1 MFHALIFLYTI
12 KHAYQCSPSLYSFQ
26 VGNSFK
32 CVSCDK
38 EFPRKFGSEKVKFG
52 QQSEINNRCIKC
64 SFLHQKKLSI
74 SDQLGPQSANS
85 NSNKNYSQL
94 MEIHR
99 NHLQNFSS
107 SSDGLVNGLFS
118 TENESNPENADY
130 NLNSIDISSSSKQSA
145 GQERDFFQK
154 IIRNKKERLSYD
166 SNDFQDSN
174 LETHDESC
182 GNSINGN
189 EEDLEDFETSSNDS
203 SSSMSYTDNDS
214 RTNDTQEMNGLK
226 PKKKSRYRVYQ
237 CNHCDFRCPTPNRFH
252 IHFLQHVNSK
262 PFVCSECGH
271 RSNWEWDVVKHIK
284 MKLLRDPKHSK
295 AKPVLI
301 NDSENIDYCKYD
313 QFIVWTDDPTKFS
326 TGSAQFM
333 PAKRVKIVDEDA
345 LFEGPNDASSFQ
357 ANFNGEGYTEN
368 ITITPDL
375 PFEYNPGSSS
385 LYQSLRDD
393 ESNVYTSYRGLS
405 NCMVNNILQP
415 NVRYVS
421 PPLPRPWM
429 KYVRAFKCAYCSF
442 SHHSTMQLISHL
454 SSHAGKKPYKCKHCS
469 FSSNWKDVVMHHLN
483 SRHEKSTKDI
493 VQLLKYSVT
502 NFICRIVELD
512 NSSCLEGS
520 RNIDSDALCGN

>member
-1 MFHALIFLYTI
+1 
-12 KHAYQCSPSLYSFQ
+12 
-26 VGNSFK
+26 
-32 CVSCDK
+32 
-38 EFPRKFGSEKVKFG
+38 
-52 QQSEINNRCIKC
+52 
-64 SFLHQKKLSI
+64 
-74 SDQLGPQSANS
+74 
-85 NSNKNYSQL
+85 